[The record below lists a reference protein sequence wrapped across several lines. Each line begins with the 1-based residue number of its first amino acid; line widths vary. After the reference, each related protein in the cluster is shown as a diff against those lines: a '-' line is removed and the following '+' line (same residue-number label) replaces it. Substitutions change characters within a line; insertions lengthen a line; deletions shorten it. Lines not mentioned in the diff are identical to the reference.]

1 MLVWSNSVYKLFN
14 SIHSYK
20 IAQKTHQYNI
30 MLNNMLQGG
39 LHLAFERGRTNVL
52 LTFEKP
58 IDQENLEIIKNRR
71 TLISNFLD
79 PIIFSSTLSKTN
91 TGVLLRAHYDKL
103 IALRLN
109 INTAFSLPK
118 EKRDATLS
126 IRWFDLLNT
135 ILSEIS
141 TVLLEETLTNED
153 FPPQL
158 ISLNRMKLSAYDLRI
173 ALGTEATIITQ
184 KISLHQ
190 KLNAQE
196 KENILNLR
204 GQVETY
210 RKSLIKEAAFSRFS
224 TTQDAISELNKELFV
239 NYTSVLKENF
249 ETLQISETTNIEVQQ
264 MMDISAPALDTV
276 GKIIDLLTN
285 ETEVEIQKFRQSVR
299 TTLYFNIGLALFS
312 LLAGMGSLYVFIIR
326 LIIPMRKIT
335 VQIERFANG
344 NLDDSFIKQNLKHDD
359 EITQTWNALLEF
371 RENLLLRNQ
380 LEEQLKQL
388 SNIDGLTGI
397 KNRRALNEALENEWR
412 RSLRIKE
419 STNQEKKIAIAML
432 DIDFFKKYN
441 DRYGHLQ
448 GDECL
453 KAVANIL
460 KNSAQRAGDCV
471 GRFGGE
477 EFLALLPDLSLTDA
491 LDWAQNVQSQIQAL
505 SIPHEESIHK
515 VITVSIGVVSLC
527 PSKTNN
533 VLDLIRLADEALYRA
548 KARGRNC
555 VEPAS

>member
-58 IDQENLEIIKNRR
+58 IDQENLEFIKNRR

-158 ISLNRMKLSAYDLRI
+158 ISLNRMKLSASDLRI

-326 LIIPMRKIT
+326 LIIPLRKIT

>member
-1 MLVWSNSVYKLFN
+1 
-14 SIHSYK
+14 
-20 IAQKTHQYNI
+20 
-30 MLNNMLQGG
+30 MLNNMLQGA

-52 LTFEKP
+52 LTYEKP
-58 IDQENLEIIKNRR
+58 IDQENLEFIKNRR

-79 PIIFSSTLSKTN
+79 PIIYSSTLNKTN
-91 TGVLLRAHYDKL
+91 TGVVLRTHYDKL
-103 IALRLN
+103 ITMRLS
-109 INTAFSLPK
+109 INNAFALPK
-118 EKRDATLS
+118 EKRDPHLR
-126 IRWFDLLNT
+126 IRWFELLNT
-135 ILSEIS
+135 ILSDIS
-141 TVLLEETLTNED
+141 TLLLEETLTNID
-153 FPPQL
+153 FPPHF

-184 KISLHQ
+184 KISLKQ
-190 KLNAQE
+190 KLTAQE
-196 KENILNLR
+196 KETILNLR

-210 RKSLIKEAAFSRFS
+210 RKSLIKEAAFSKFS
-224 TTQDAISELNKELFV
+224 TTQEAISELQKELFV
-239 NYTSVLKENF
+239 NYTSLLNEHF
-249 ETLQISETTNIEVQQ
+249 ETLQTSEPLNTEAQELMNV
-264 MMDISAPALDTV
+264 SAPALDTV
-276 GKIIDLLTN
+276 GKIIDLLTK

-299 TTLYFNIGLALFS
+299 TTLFFNIGLALFS

-397 KNRRALNEALENEWR
+397 KNRRALNEVLEKEWR
-412 RSLRIKE
+412 RSLRAKE
-419 STNQEKKIAIAML
+419 FSSEKNEIAIAML
-432 DIDFFKKYN
+432 DLDFFKKYN

-453 KAVANIL
+453 KTVANVL

-477 EFLALLPDLSLTDA
+477 EFLALLPHLNLTDA
-491 LDWAQNVQSQIQAL
+491 LDWAEHVRAHIQAL
-505 SIPHEESIHK
+505 GIPHEESPHT
-515 VITVSIGVVSLC
+515 VVTVSIGVVSLC

>member
-58 IDQENLEIIKNRR
+58 IDQENLEFIKNRR

-224 TTQDAISELNKELFV
+224 TTQDAISELTKELFV